1 MAIRGQKRTISFL
14 SGHST
19 YLVLRERVRGEG
31 GGAQGRARK
40 VLGLIFNF
48 PHSVTVSQNLSRNI
62 WVTCLGISRATMSVK
77 DVEQKLRLPYTFRGV
92 SHPSNVARPA

>member
-1 MAIRGQKRTISFL
+1 M
-14 SGHST
+14 
-19 YLVLRERVRGEG
+19 RGEG
-31 GGAQGRARK
+31 GGGQGRARK

-48 PHSVTVSQNLSRNI
+48 PYSVTVSQNLSRNI
-62 WVTCLGISRATMSVK
+62 CVTCLGISRATMSVK